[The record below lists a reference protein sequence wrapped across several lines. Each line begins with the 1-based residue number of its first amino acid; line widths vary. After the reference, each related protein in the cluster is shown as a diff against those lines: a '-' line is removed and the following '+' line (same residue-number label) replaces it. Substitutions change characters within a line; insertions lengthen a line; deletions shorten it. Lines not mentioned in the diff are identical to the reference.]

1 MAFVTRPVLSI
12 LLGLSIALS
21 VFMSPA
27 WAGAQQGWHVLS
39 LSAKSEHVGSRVWS
53 GNFTALNQ
61 RNYDAARFYEP
72 TNQLFSAKMIF
83 AKAANRT
90 ANQRAT
96 RRVTRRVTW
105 LLPIALDAGYR
116 AQLYQAA
123 PLFSLGI
130 GAAFALPEH
139 TMVSIRAENMLRLGG
154 GVSEQACYD
163 GFRRQFHCG
172 TGLAWTDYTRHGEDR
187 RDAIALPA
195 IKIKFIKRFSF

>member
-1 MAFVTRPVLSI
+1 MAFITRIVLSF
-12 LLGLSIALS
+12 LLSLSIDLS

-27 WAGAQQGWHVLS
+27 WAGAQHGWHVLS
-39 LSAKSEHVGSRVWS
+39 LSAKSEHAGSHVWS
-53 GNFTALNQ
+53 GNFTARNQ

-83 AKAANRT
+83 AKATNRPANKH
-90 ANQRAT
+90 
-96 RRVTRRVTW
+96 VTRQVTW

-116 AQLYQAA
+116 AQHYQAA

-139 TMVSIRAENMLRLGG
+139 AMVSIRAENMLRLGG

-172 TGLAWTDYTRHGEDR
+172 TGLAWTDFTRHGEDR

-195 IKIKFIKRFSF
+195 IKIKFMKRFSF

>member
-1 MAFVTRPVLSI
+1 
-12 LLGLSIALS
+12 
-21 VFMSPA
+21 MS
-27 WAGAQQGWHVLS
+27 
-39 LSAKSEHVGSRVWS
+39 GSRVWS

-61 RNYDAARFYEP
+61 RNYDTARFYEP

-83 AKAANRT
+83 AKAATRP
-90 ANQRAT
+90 ANQRANQRAN

-139 TMVSIRAENMLRLGG
+139 TMVSIRAENLLRLGG

-172 TGLAWTDYTRHGEDR
+172 TGLAWTDYTRHGETR

>member
-1 MAFVTRPVLSI
+1 MAFLNRSFLFI
-12 LLGLSIALS
+12 LLGLSAALS
-21 VFMSPA
+21 ATTSPA
-27 WAGAQQGWHVLS
+27 LAGDHNDWRVLG
-39 LSAKSEHVGSRVWS
+39 LSAKSEHAGSKVWS
-53 GNFTALNQ
+53 GNFTAPN
-61 RNYDAARFYEP
+61 RRHYDASGFYAP
-72 TNQLFSAKMIF
+72 TNQPFSAKAVL
-83 AKAANRT
+83 AKPDNKPG
-90 ANQRAT
+90 NKPSDN
-96 RRVTRRVTW
+96 RVTW

-139 TMVSIRAENMLRLGG
+139 TMVSIRAENLLRLGG

-172 TGLAWTDYTRHGEDR
+172 TGLAWTDYTRHGETR
-187 RDAIALPA
+187 RDAIALPT